1 MGQAITRAV
10 LIVGG
15 RGTRLRPLTLLRPK
29 ATVPLL
35 NRPLLAYE
43 LMLLARYGVRDVILA
58 MGYRAD
64 AVRETLGDGGPWGV
78 RLTYVEETEP
88 LGTAGAVG
96 NLREALDG
104 PFIAM
109 NGDLVYDV
117 DIAAVTTAHQASG
130 AALTFCLRSVPDVS
144 RFGLIECDAAGWVRA
159 FREKQSADPT
169 GRNTVNSGL
178 YVMSPQVLDHIPQGR
193 AYSNETE
200 LFPGLLQAGLP
211 LLGYVPENQGYWA
224 DAGTLESYL
233 EASRCLLDGAIPWL
247 GLSAT
252 DHGGDAEGRIVPPV
266 HRGRNV
272 SIAPGAVVGPHVCLG
287 DDCQVGAGSRLSN
300 CILWDKVTVGS
311 HCVLSAV
318 VVSDGVTIPAGTHRD
333 GGAVVQ

>member
-43 LMLLARYGVRDVILA
+43 LMLLSRHGVRDVILA
-58 MGYRAD
+58 MGYRAH
-64 AVRETLGDGGPWGV
+64 AVREALGDGSPWGV
-78 RLTYVEETEP
+78 RLTYVEESEP
-88 LGTAGAVG
+88 LGTAGALG
-96 NLREALDG
+96 NLRETLNG

-117 DIAAVTTAHQASG
+117 DLAAVTTAHQASG
-130 AALTFCLRSVPDVS
+130 AALTFCLRRVPDVS

-159 FREKQSADPT
+159 FREKQSVDPT

-178 YVMSPQVLDHIPQGR
+178 YVMSPQVLDHIPPGR

-200 LFPGLLQAGLP
+200 LFPGLLQVGLP

-233 EASRCLLDGAIPWL
+233 EASHSLLDGAIPWL
-247 GLSAT
+247 ELSA
-252 DHGGDAEGRIVPPV
+252 AEDGAGAGAMIVPPV

-272 SIAPGAVVGPHVCLG
+272 RIAPGAVVGPHVCLG
-287 DDCQVGAGSRLSN
+287 EDCEVGAGSRLSN
-300 CILWDKVTVGS
+300 CILWDRVSVGS
-311 HCVLSAV
+311 HCVLSGV